1 MALLPF
7 FTESVRCGFPSPADG
22 HEENLDLDDFLIRNP
37 NATFM
42 LRAAGDSMTGIGI
55 YDGDLLVVDRAEPIA
70 PGRIVIAR
78 IYDEFTCKRLI
89 RHNGGWWLKAESSM
103 MAPFPLPEDSE
114 IFGVVTR
121 NIHDLLK
128 V

>member
-1 MALLPF
+1 MAEFPLFIEP
-7 FTESVRCGFPSPADG
+7 VRCGFPSPADG
-22 HEENLDLDDFLIRNP
+22 HEERLELDDYLIRNP

-42 LRAAGDSMTGIGI
+42 LRAAGDSMTGVGI
-55 YDGDLLVVDRAEPIA
+55 YDGDLLVVDRAEPVV

-89 RHNGGWWLKAESSM
+89 RHQGAWWLKAENPS